1 MDGTYKMSAQYF
13 RTLHWIDIKLST
25 MVSVRIYYPC
35 PSSQNFSNFFC
46 LLSIVTFP
54 FPEWSPRELIFSWYF
69 IHEYPVIC
77 SVLSF
82 PSVHMVSPKLRKAFK
97 TKRCVG
103 ICQERWEKVSFIKLG
118 LIYFSFMHFVRS
130 CRSVAPGL
138 MDNMPSIRI
147 VSGWELQTYS
157 LFFFSIKV
165 EDGSIRLHLL

>member
-1 MDGTYKMSAQYF
+1 MPKKREDDLNWFSWTAHIKCPLN
-13 RTLHWIDIKLST
+13 TLEPFTGLTSNFLQWSPLGYIVRARPLKT
-25 MVSVRIYYPC
+25 SVTFFVFSVLLPFHFLNGHREYERIY
-35 PSSQNFSNFFC
+35 
-46 LLSIVTFP
+46 
-54 FPEWSPRELIFSWYF
+54 
-69 IHEYPVIC
+69 C

-97 TKRCVG
+97 TKRCIG

-138 MDNMPSIRI
+138 MDDMPSIRI

-157 LFFFSIKV
+157 LFFF
-165 EDGSIRLHLL
+165 R

>member
-1 MDGTYKMSAQYF
+1 M
-13 RTLHWIDIKLST
+13 
-25 MVSVRIYYPC
+25 
-35 PSSQNFSNFFC
+35 SSQYCYLSISWMVTERVNFF
-46 LLSIVTFP
+46 
-54 FPEWSPRELIFSWYF
+54 LIF
-69 IHEYPVIC
+69 YPRISCNMNVFTVRFYHFLLYTW
-77 SVLSF
+77 SL
-82 PSVHMVSPKLRKAFK
+82 PNWE
-97 TKRCVG
+97 KRCIG

-138 MDNMPSIRI
+138 MDDMPSIRI